1 MSGEKQNEQQP
12 AIRIV
17 GNVGNGLDEDQA
29 GQDNAALDE
38 FERLAADTILDD
50 DDGDDP
56 SAKEEKSTI
65 LVQKNLPKFA
75 NFRVNPDTIFDMWGA
90 SDRQDMDDNIYVT
103 TKAFAPRFEDDVD
116 LRKVRFFETVTANDG
131 VVRLVWCF
139 VPENDG
145 KRPNLWLTSR
155 CAALEMAQTQW
166 MTMRSRK
173 KLQQFTYRPAN
184 KDHGVPKFSG
194 LTKGQLIAQIRQQ
207 GMLVD
212 SEDHPFYRR
221 VTDTEE

>member
-1 MSGEKQNEQQP
+1 MRGEKQQHPASEQP
-12 AIRIV
+12 RIQL
-17 GNVGNGLDEDQA
+17 VGNGLDEDQA
-29 GQDNAALDE
+29 RKDDAVLDE
-38 FERLAADTILDD
+38 FERLAADTILDE

-65 LVQKNLPKFA
+65 PVEKNLPKFA

-90 SDRQDMDDNIYVT
+90 SDRQGMDDNLFVT
-103 TKAFAPRFEDDVD
+103 TKGFAPRFEDDVD
-116 LRKVRFFETVTANDG
+116 LRKVRFFETVTTDG

-155 CAALEMAQTQW
+155 ITAFELAKTQW
-166 MTMRSRK
+166 TTMRSRK

-212 SEDHPFYRR
+212 SEDHPFFRR